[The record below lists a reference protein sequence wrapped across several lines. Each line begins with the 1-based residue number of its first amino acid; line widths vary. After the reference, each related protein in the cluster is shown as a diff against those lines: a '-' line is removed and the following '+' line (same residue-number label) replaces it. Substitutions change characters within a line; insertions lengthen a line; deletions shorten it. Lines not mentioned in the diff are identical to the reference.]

1 MNWKPFLFRS
11 VSSPH
16 TGTVRKWGPESL
28 YSWDSPLSSILLA
41 LTSAILYHHW
51 RAPTFPSWRA
61 MVSFE
66 HRRRI
71 RIETNNKALAIIPFV
86 GYFCWSCLLHYCSF
100 LLNPHLYIKC
110 RKVRLFFLISDENQQ
125 ILVRAPIRFLKDR
138 FHFLLGSYEKV
149 LLT

>member
-1 MNWKPFLFRS
+1 
-11 VSSPH
+11 
-16 TGTVRKWGPESL
+16 
-28 YSWDSPLSSILLA
+28 
-41 LTSAILYHHW
+41 
-51 RAPTFPSWRA
+51 

-71 RIETNNKALAIIPFV
+71 RIETNNVALAVMPFV
-86 GYFCWSCLLHYCSF
+86 GYVGWSCVLHYCSF

-125 ILVRAPIRFLKDR
+125 ILVGATIRFLKDR
-138 FHFLLGSYEKV
+138 FHFLLGSDEKV